1 MSVDNV
7 YLSIVND
14 HMAVEY
20 LKMVIRKRAEYD
32 GPITI
37 YRYAE
42 MTVKSCAVKAGV
54 AEDWLDLTRDER
66 KQAWELIV
74 DYVYGDELAGL
85 NPCQEIVLPTN
96 NETEETKMSVTVET
110 KHYISNKDVA
120 LMTPNDLIDCIKDVE
135 KEIKELKAIDIQSNY
150 VLKKIE
156 ELQATLV
163 VVVGHLDAK

>member
-14 HMAVEY
+14 HLAVEY
-20 LKMVIRKRAEYD
+20 LKSVIRKRSELER
-32 GPITI
+32 PLTI
-37 YRYAE
+37 YRYSE

-85 NPCQEIVLPTN
+85 TTNTTN
-96 NETEETKMSVTVET
+96 NETKETKMSVTTKTIHTVNGNDVEGM
-110 KHYISNKDVA
+110 SANV
-120 LMTPNDLIDCIKDVE
+120 LIDCIKDVE
-135 KEIKELKAIDIQSNY
+135 QEIKELKAIDIQSNY
-150 VLKKIE
+150 VLKKVE